1 MPTWVAIVVIL
12 AVAGSRV
19 AWFFEK
25 WRRLFILGAVLTIVG
40 WAKFAGA
47 QPAAPPARQ
56 AIPLEPVAAIVDA
69 LRTHSVVAVTAG
81 HGEARGYAFAQL
93 LIHDPRLVAAIN
105 DIVIEEGSSRYQD
118 VADRFVRGENVPMES
133 LRYVW
138 RDTTQPGL
146 GYDRQWEEFFQVMRG
161 VNASLP
167 AAHKVRVLLGDPPI
181 EWENVKTQ
189 EEHRRW
195 IEMRDTFPADLIQSE
210 VIAKGRRALLTYGS
224 MHFQRK
230 NIVANYES
238 EGPAETIVSRLENK
252 WGAKV
257 FTIFTADVASLQP
270 DAASWPTPSLAII
283 RGTVLGAADFTAYYP
298 SEAMGRFAIRDGKPD
313 FSAQIPRE
321 QWKTLRAEDQF
332 DAVLY
337 TGKGPSPRVDLDPAR
352 CAEKAEFEEHL
363 RRTVV
368 SGVPPFEAERLKNLC
383 GL

>member
-1 MPTWVAIVVIL
+1 MKGSLAALIVSV
-12 AVAGSRV
+12 
-19 AWFFEK
+19 
-25 WRRLFILGAVLTIVG
+25 VL
-40 WAKFAGA
+40 
-47 QPAAPPARQ
+47 AAPTPAV
-56 AIPLEPVAAIVDA
+56 PLEPVGAMVDA
-69 LRTHSVVAVTAG
+69 FRTHAVVAVTAG

-133 LRYVW
+133 LRRVW

-146 GYDRQWEEFFQVMRG
+146 GLDRPWEEFFTAMRG

-167 AAHKVRVLLGDPPI
+167 PARKIRVLLGDPPI

-195 IEMRDTFPADLIQSE
+195 IEMRDTFPADLIQRE
-210 VIAKGRRALLTYGS
+210 VIAKGHHALLTYGQ

-230 NIVANYES
+230 NLNANYES

-257 FTIFTADVASLQP
+257 FTIFTADVSSLQP
-270 DAASWPTPSLAII
+270 DAASWPSPSLAIV

-298 SEAMGRFAIRDGKPD
+298 SEAIGRFPIRDGKPD
-313 FSAQIPRE
+313 FSAPIPRD

-337 TGKGPSPRVDLDPAR
+337 TGKGPSPRVELDPAR

-363 RRTVV
+363 RRTAV
-368 SGVPPFEAERLKNLC
+368 SGVPPVEADRLKRLC
-383 GL
+383 GM